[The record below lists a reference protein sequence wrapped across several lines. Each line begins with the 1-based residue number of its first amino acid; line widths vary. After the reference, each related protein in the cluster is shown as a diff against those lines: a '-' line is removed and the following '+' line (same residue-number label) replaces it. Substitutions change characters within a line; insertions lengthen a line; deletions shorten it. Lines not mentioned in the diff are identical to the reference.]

1 MLQYVTFEPDH
12 GGWNNIRMSMEV
24 VLVFAFVTGRT
35 LVLPPEQPMYLLN
48 KGSPKDNK
56 LDFADFFYLHRLKER
71 MPFIEMEEFLEKE
84 VRKRVN
90 HMVASR
96 PLSRTFSRLLL
107 WTSDLTESLPNQKYL
122 DST

>member
-1 MLQYVTFEPDH
+1 VTFEPDH

-48 KGSPKDNK
+48 KGSVKDNK
-56 LDFADFFYLHRLKER
+56 LDFGDFFYLHRLKER

-84 VRKRVN
+84 VRKKAEN
-90 HMVASR
+90 STCGTQCSAMGASR
-96 PLSRTFSRLLL
+96 PLCRMSSRLLL
-107 WTSDLTESLPNQKYL
+107 WISDLPH
-122 DST
+122 